1 MFVHGN
7 MRVTVSQPADTW
19 QRAFYFCWTV
29 VTGMKQNPRENHLR
43 FVIPWNHPKI
53 FAAQD
58 ASVERCISSSETP
71 SAMEKISIRCIHI
84 NSKYIHTYIDTY
96 IYIYIY
102 ISISLSIY
110 IYIYIMYIYIYIYIY
125 ILNKGHRWWHS
136 WQRIILIDMMN
147 YMNILCQYIILYI
160 VIIWWSDDVIQFNWW
175 HWSQETIETQIH
187 RARLFSME
195 ERLVPQGA
203 SELQPELRA
212 WAAPCSGARAG
223 LEDGRFCLP
232 SGIQTWQRKNG
243 PF

>member
-96 IYIYIY
+96 IYIYISY
-102 ISISLSIY
+102 LSIY
-110 IYIYIMYIYIYIYIY
+110 IYIYNVYIYIYPKQRAPVMTLMTKDNFDWHDELHEHTLPIHHIIY
-125 ILNKGHRWWHS
+125 S
-136 WQRIILIDMMN
+136 N
-147 YMNILCQYIILYI
+147 YMMIRWCYSVQLMTLEPRDHRD
-160 VIIWWSDDVIQFNWW
+160 SDPPGPAVL
-175 HWSQETIETQIH
+175 H
-187 RARLFSME
+187 
-195 ERLVPQGA
+195 
-203 SELQPELRA
+203 
-212 WAAPCSGARAG
+212 
-223 LEDGRFCLP
+223 GRTL
-232 SGIQTWQRKNG
+232 G
-243 PF
+243 PPGRVGTPTRT